1 MKKFRFCALCLI
13 LAALLSACGRQA
25 AQDVPGAAA
34 VPSPA
39 AVPEAP
45 AESTSTPSPT
55 APAEIGKEFDDL
67 SFLNEEQRQAYE
79 GAYKLNYTLYGLPD
93 NLVGVDVSPRFT
105 QQSDNE
111 GVFVLTVGNYALY
124 ENPYTDFTNLMQS
137 VFTTDFIRRL
147 GPLYTEKFIDLDG
160 HLATSCDSVLAC
172 PMHDDLS
179 RTVMDN
185 CPDTYRLE
193 SVTDDTVVFAL
204 ISHYDRNWAS
214 SFAPD
219 DMDVYTIEYPI
230 RLVRTADGW
239 RVDEFHSTDFGYA
252 EAVLEPPLSE
262 QDLQVPVPEFLTA
275 EQQLVYQRAYKM
287 MLVRAG
293 TYLIDDT
300 QYFPCE
306 SPGAGR
312 TQTDTVTVDGYDYTP
327 ALNRY
332 RNWDMF
338 YAALRDIF
346 TRDFLD
352 DSYLASDGYCLF
364 RPIDGRMYYLPT
376 ERGFAA
382 GYNQVTTTMTF
393 TKLEETDEKIVIRV
407 TAVYATDDTGSQTFR
422 QAVQD
427 GLVSDTSTYTITMVR
442 EVGGWR
448 FAQFEVPF

>member
-25 AQDVPGAAA
+25 AQDVPGA
-34 VPSPA
+34 A

-105 QQSDNE
+105 QQSDSE
-111 GVFVLTVGNYALY
+111 GVFVLTVGNYALH

-160 HLATSCDSVLAC
+160 HLATSCDSVLAR

-193 SVTDDTVVFAL
+193 SVTGDTVVFAL

-275 EQQLVYQRAYKM
+275 EQQMVYQRAYKM

-306 SPGAGR
+306 SPDAGR

-407 TAVYATDDTGSQTFR
+407 TAVYATDDTGSQAFR